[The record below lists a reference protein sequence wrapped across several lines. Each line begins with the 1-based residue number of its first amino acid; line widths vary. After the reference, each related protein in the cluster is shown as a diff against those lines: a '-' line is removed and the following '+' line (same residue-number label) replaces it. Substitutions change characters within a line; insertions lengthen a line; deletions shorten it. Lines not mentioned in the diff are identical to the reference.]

1 MNLQARIA
9 RMERREAEIAPP
21 CPVCRGYLFLLLIP
35 DANGKADM
43 QQRDRLRAT
52 DDHRC
57 RGCGRAAQVMALRT
71 PMTGK
76 QYQGGDKS
84 WELPESDDAP
94 DQWRN
99 GP

>member
-35 DANGKADM
+35 DANGKAVM

-57 RGCGRAAQVMALRT
+57 RGCGRAAQVMALRS
-71 PMTGK
+71 PMTG
-76 QYQGGDKS
+76 QRYQGGDRS
-84 WELPESDDAP
+84 WELPDPDD
-94 DQWRN
+94 DSGQWRN
-99 GP
+99 